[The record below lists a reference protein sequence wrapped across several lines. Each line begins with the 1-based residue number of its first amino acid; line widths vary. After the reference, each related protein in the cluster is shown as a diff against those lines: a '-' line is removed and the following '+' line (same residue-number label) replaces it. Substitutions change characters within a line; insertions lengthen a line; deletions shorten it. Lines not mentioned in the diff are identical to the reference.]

1 MTAPPA
7 EIDLSRAAVQTALTA
22 LREGRSTG
30 NATLDQVADTLGRR
44 WVRAWAHLRSAC
56 PNVPEEA
63 IDLAADHVVDVL
75 ASLPTMVV
83 RMVVAD
89 VASCVA
95 AGGAS

>member
-1 MTAPPA
+1 VTAPSA
-7 EIDLSRAAVQTALTA
+7 DIDLGRAAVQTALTA

-44 WVRAWAHLRSAC
+44 WARAWAHLRSAC

-63 IDLAADHVVDVL
+63 IDLAADRVVDLV
-75 ASLPTMVV
+75 ASLPTVVV

-89 VASCVA
+89 AANRAA
-95 AGGAS
+95 AGGSS

>member
-1 MTAPPA
+1 VTTPPA
-7 EIDLSRAAVQTALTA
+7 EIDLGRAAIQSALTA

-44 WVRAWAHLRSAC
+44 WARAWANLRSAC

-63 IDLAADHVVDVL
+63 IDLAADRVVDVV
-75 ASLPTMVV
+75 ASLPTLVV
-83 RMVVAD
+83 RLVAD
-89 VASCVA
+89 DATACAA